1 MRTYG
6 GPTMQAPV
14 PSPPTLLLEVK
25 LCNGCDE
32 VHLQPVLNT
41 ALTPALKKQAHRLP
55 WTECVYSKLAC

>member
-6 GPTMQAPV
+6 DPTMQAPV

-25 LCNGCDE
+25 LSHGFNE

-41 ALTPALKKQAHRLP
+41 ALTPALKKQAHRLL
-55 WTECVYSKLAC
+55 WTECVYPKLTC